1 MLIEINGVKINY
13 ELEGK
18 EGNPCLTFSNSL
30 AANLNMWDP
39 QAEYF
44 KENYRILRYDTRGH
58 GQSEAAE
65 PPYSLETLADDVVG
79 LWAQLGINKSHFIG
93 LSLGGMIG
101 QGLALRYPD
110 KLLSLAVCDSRADCP
125 EQYRN
130 NWHQRIPEVEKN
142 GMDPLVEPTITRWF
156 TEDCIN
162 ARPEMMDEVRQMVGA
177 TSKEGYIGCAQ
188 AILGLNYLD
197 SLDTIELPSIFI
209 VGAQD
214 TGTPPE
220 AAKAM
225 HEKVSGSIYQEIDP
239 AAHVSNM
246 ENPTAFNKALEN
258 FLENIE
264 KDT

>member
-130 NWHQRIPEVEKN
+130 NWHQRIPEVAKN

-156 TEDCIN
+156 TEECIN
-162 ARPEMMDEVRQMVGA
+162 AKPEMMDEVRQMVGA
-177 TSKEGYIGCAQ
+177 TSKKGYIGCAQ

-197 SLDTIELPSIFI
+197 NLDTI
-209 VGAQD
+209 
-214 TGTPPE
+214 
-220 AAKAM
+220 
-225 HEKVSGSIYQEIDP
+225 
-239 AAHVSNM
+239 
-246 ENPTAFNKALEN
+246 
-258 FLENIE
+258 
-264 KDT
+264 

>member
-1 MLIEINGVKINY
+1 M
-13 ELEGK
+13 
-18 EGNPCLTFSNSL
+18 
-30 AANLNMWDP
+30 
-39 QAEYF
+39 
-44 KENYRILRYDTRGH
+44 
-58 GQSEAAE
+58 
-65 PPYSLETLADDVVG
+65 
-79 LWAQLGINKSHFIG
+79 
-93 LSLGGMIG
+93 
-101 QGLALRYPD
+101 
-110 KLLSLAVCDSRADCP
+110 
-125 EQYRN
+125 
-130 NWHQRIPEVEKN
+130 
-142 GMDPLVEPTITRWF
+142 VEPTITRWF
-156 TEDCIN
+156 TEECIN
-162 ARPEMMDEVRQMVGA
+162 AKPEMMDEVRQMVGA

>member
-130 NWHQRIPEVEKN
+130 NWHQRI
-142 GMDPLVEPTITRWF
+142 TF
-156 TEDCIN
+156 
-162 ARPEMMDEVRQMVGA
+162 
-177 TSKEGYIGCAQ
+177 
-188 AILGLNYLD
+188 
-197 SLDTIELPSIFI
+197 
-209 VGAQD
+209 
-214 TGTPPE
+214 
-220 AAKAM
+220 
-225 HEKVSGSIYQEIDP
+225 
-239 AAHVSNM
+239 
-246 ENPTAFNKALEN
+246 
-258 FLENIE
+258 
-264 KDT
+264 